1 MKDDEFPK
9 VIVQNGNIIIIYNR
23 NKKILWGI
31 ETNLEKATII
41 SKEIEMGLRSINYAK
56 FKLIKVI
63 EEIADYLLEKKIPEE
78 MLDEIIGEAIGD
90 TFRMLP
96 NICRKIAYNIKNR

>member
-63 EEIADYLLEKKIPEE
+63 EEIADYLLEK
-78 MLDEIIGEAIGD
+78 
-90 TFRMLP
+90 
-96 NICRKIAYNIKNR
+96 NS